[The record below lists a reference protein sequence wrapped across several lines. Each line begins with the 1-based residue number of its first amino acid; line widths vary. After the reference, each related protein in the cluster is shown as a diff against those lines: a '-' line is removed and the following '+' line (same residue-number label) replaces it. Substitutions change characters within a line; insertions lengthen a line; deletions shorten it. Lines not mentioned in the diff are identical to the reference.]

1 MHTIPIIHHTLGA
14 VCFEFARA
22 TGLNKPLP
30 KAGLFGKGEAVIT
43 FMLTDEQED
52 MLVFHGGERCST
64 DEGDENLMPVWTHYA
79 LYSLCT
85 VLTMHCT
92 HYALYSLCA
101 VLTMHC
107 THYALYS
114 LCTVLTMHCTHYALF
129 SLCTVLTMHC
139 THYALYSLCTVL
151 TRYGHGSWIT

>member
-1 MHTIPIIHHTLGA
+1 VGYSSYTILIVHYTHRTLNSSYTIFIIYYTHHPLHPSSTIPIIHYTLGA

-64 DEGDENLMPVWTHYA
+64 DEGDENLMPVWTHYV
-79 LYSLCT
+79 LHSLCT

-92 HYALYSLCA
+92 HYALYSLGG
-101 VLTMHC
+101 V
-107 THYALYS
+107 S
-114 LCTVLTMHCTHYALF
+114 LLEYMTVAG
-129 SLCTVLTMHC
+129 
-139 THYALYSLCTVL
+139 
-151 TRYGHGSWIT
+151 YGGR